1 MKKGQIAWLIFAILL
16 IASIAYG
23 ATRPKTKEVVTQARE
38 AVAVMQQLPGIIE
51 AFKVHETLMVDE
63 FKAELNR
70 YQKETSAV
78 IKQLQKENAALVAN
92 VNKLSE
98 KVGQLTDS
106 LVIYKPP
113 DKPPDDFEECLEQ
126 IEIYII
132 RDEIQTAK
140 IGYLEAINTDQGIVI
155 ANQTIMLEKQSQ
167 HIELIHQLHK
177 DFNRTAM
184 RRIIIT
190 QIAIEA
196 AKALIMIAL

>member
-1 MKKGQIAWLIFAILL
+1 MKKSHIIWLIFAAL
-16 IASIAYG
+16 ITASIAYG
-23 ATRPKTKEVVTQARE
+23 ATRPKTKQAVTQARE

-51 AFKVHETLMVDE
+51 AFKVHEAFMVDE

-70 YQKETSAV
+70 YKKETSA
-78 IKQLQKENAALVAN
+78 IIGQLQKENAALAAN
-92 VNKLSE
+92 VQQLTT

-113 DKPPDDFEECLEQ
+113 DHPPDDFEECLEQ

-167 HIELIHQLHK
+167 HIDLIHQLHK
-177 DFNRTAM
+177 DFTRTAT

-196 AKALIMIAL
+196 AKAIIMIAL